1 MVYGVSSL
9 QGLGFMDPEMCE
21 AVRQLCMLA
30 AHEESDE
37 KLATLVREIYHLVSA
52 SPPNGPSFAPLD
64 IEKSSVE

>member
-1 MVYGVSSL
+1 
-9 QGLGFMDPEMCE
+9 MDPEMCE

-52 SPPNGPSFAPLD
+52 SPLNRPSSVPLDVD

>member
-1 MVYGVSSL
+1 
-9 QGLGFMDPEMCE
+9 MDPEMCE

-52 SPPNGPSFAPLD
+52 SPLNRPSSVPLDLD

>member
-1 MVYGVSSL
+1 
-9 QGLGFMDPEMCE
+9 MDPEMCE

-52 SPPNGPSFAPLD
+52 SPLNRPSSVPLDFD